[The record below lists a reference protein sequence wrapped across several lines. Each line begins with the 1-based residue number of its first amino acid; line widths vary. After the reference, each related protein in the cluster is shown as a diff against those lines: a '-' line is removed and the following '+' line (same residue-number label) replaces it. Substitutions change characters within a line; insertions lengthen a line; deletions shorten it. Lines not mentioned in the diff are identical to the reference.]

1 VTCPHDETAVTGRP
15 GFEARL
21 RKLFPAVGALRTGG
35 PVSLA
40 HVLEAAALALQEE
53 AGCPVSFSRTQAT
66 SSRRLP
72 GRRRVQREAVGR
84 LAFELAQ
91 QLIAATLDP
100 EAGFDVDAAISR
112 LRESR
117 RGRAPG
123 SQHGL
128 HRAGRGGTRH
138 PVAAA

>member
-1 VTCPHDETAVTGRP
+1 MEISRIRALRGPNLWSRHTSIEAIVACAQDETSVTDRP

-21 RKLFPAVGALRTGG
+21 RKLFPAIGALPTSG

-66 SSRRLP
+66 VEP
-72 GRRRVQREAVGR
+72 GVFQVVVEYSEEAVGR

-91 QLIAATLDP
+91 QLVASTLDP
-100 EAGFDVDAAISR
+100 EAAFDIDAAIAR
-112 LRESR
+112 LRE
-117 RGRAPG
+117 AD
-123 SQHGL
+123 
-128 HRAGRGGTRH
+128 
-138 PVAAA
+138 